1 MIVLIKVLIFM
12 LAVMISPSVFADTN
26 GVKIA
31 EVKGEIIVAVWRT
44 GYTYKR
50 IENTDEG
57 EIESTISIGNHW
69 YLLLKDVNGI
79 ENDLIEQIS
88 LSFIQ
93 GEPNDRLSHMVE
105 SKKHLFVRIT
115 GEKNLNLASGERVL
129 LKECFFRMDEL
140 GGGFSCKISKIEK

>member
-57 EIESTISIGNHW
+57 EIESTISIGNH
-69 YLLLKDVNGI
+69 
-79 ENDLIEQIS
+79 
-88 LSFIQ
+88 FIVHS
-93 GEPNDRLSHMVE
+93 R
-105 SKKHLFVRIT
+105 RT
-115 GEKNLNLASGERVL
+115 
-129 LKECFFRMDEL
+129 
-140 GGGFSCKISKIEK
+140 